1 MTTGRTTPRA
11 APYPRLVGDVGGTH
25 ARFGWVQ
32 AAGAPIDRIASY
44 AGSDFAGFEAV
55 LGHYLRE
62 QGLATPPAGA
72 VGVATPVTGDVVA
85 MTNRDW
91 SFSVSDVGR
100 RLGFD
105 RFEVLND
112 FAALALAVPDLAA
125 DELRAVGGG
134 EAAENA
140 ARALLGPGTGL
151 GVSGL
156 VPTAAGF
163 EPVVGE
169 GGHATLAASDER
181 EERVIAILR
190 GRYGHASAER
200 ALSGTGLVALYEA
213 CCRLGG
219 RPARAID
226 PAEVTARAL
235 DGGDAACREAV
246 ELFFGF
252 LGSFA
257 GNLALTLG
265 ARGGVYVG
273 GGIVPQLGDAIDR
286 SSFRARFES
295 KGRYRDYLA
304 AIPTW
309 VIITEE
315 SPALRG
321 ANRALDR

>member
-1 MTTGRTTPRA
+1 MTTGPATPGA

-91 SFSVSDVGR
+91 SFSVADVGC

-112 FAALALAVPDLAA
+112 FATLALAVPDLASN
-125 DELRAVGGG
+125 ELRPVGGG
-134 EAAENA
+134 QAAAGA
-140 ARALLGPGTGL
+140 ALALLGPGTGL

-156 VPTAAGF
+156 LPAAGGF
-163 EPVVGE
+163 VPMVGE
-169 GGHATLAASDER
+169 GGHATLAAEDER
-181 EERVIAILR
+181 EARVIALLR
-190 GRYGHASAER
+190 ERYGHASAER
-200 ALSGTGLVALYEA
+200 ALSGAGLVALCQACRRLAGEA
-213 CCRLGG
+213 QT
-219 RPARAID
+219 PIE
-226 PAEVTARAL
+226 PAEVTARAVAGS
-235 DGGDAACREAV
+235 DPACRDAV
-246 ELFFGF
+246 ELFFAF
-252 LGSFA
+252 LGSVA
-257 GNLALTLG
+257 GNLALTFG

-273 GGIVPQLGDAIDR
+273 GGIVPQLGDWIER
-286 SSFRARFES
+286 SSFRDRFEA

-309 VIITEE
+309 VITATE